1 MGDVTATLTQRRQG
15 DREDGEAIEEVFSK
29 RPGRDGFVE
38 VAIGGGDH
46 AEALYVLAFT
56 LAPTDN
62 RPSWDEI
69 AFRTLKPN
77 CERFMAVITIS
88 DELLERVEQSRPN
101 LSTAEFVADAVREKL
116 AWQERRSEFFR
127 LSDET
132 RRQLDKQGIGE
143 AEILSDFDTF
153 RESLT
158 RG

>member
-1 MGDVTATLTQRRQG
+1 
-15 DREDGEAIEEVFSK
+15 
-29 RPGRDGFVE
+29 
-38 VAIGGGDH
+38 
-46 AEALYVLAFT
+46 
-56 LAPTDN
+56 
-62 RPSWDEI
+62 
-69 AFRTLKPN
+69 
-77 CERFMAVITIS
+77 MAVITIS
-88 DELLERVEQSRPN
+88 DELLERVEQSRPS

>member
-1 MGDVTATLTQRRQG
+1 
-15 DREDGEAIEEVFSK
+15 
-29 RPGRDGFVE
+29 
-38 VAIGGGDH
+38 
-46 AEALYVLAFT
+46 
-56 LAPTDN
+56 
-62 RPSWDEI
+62 
-69 AFRTLKPN
+69 
-77 CERFMAVITIS
+77 MAVITIS

-116 AWQERRSEFFR
+116 AWQERRAEFFR

-143 AEILSDFDTF
+143 AEILRNFDAF

>member
-1 MGDVTATLTQRRQG
+1 
-15 DREDGEAIEEVFSK
+15 
-29 RPGRDGFVE
+29 
-38 VAIGGGDH
+38 
-46 AEALYVLAFT
+46 
-56 LAPTDN
+56 
-62 RPSWDEI
+62 
-69 AFRTLKPN
+69 
-77 CERFMAVITIS
+77 MAVITIS

-143 AEILSDFDTF
+143 AEILRDFDAF